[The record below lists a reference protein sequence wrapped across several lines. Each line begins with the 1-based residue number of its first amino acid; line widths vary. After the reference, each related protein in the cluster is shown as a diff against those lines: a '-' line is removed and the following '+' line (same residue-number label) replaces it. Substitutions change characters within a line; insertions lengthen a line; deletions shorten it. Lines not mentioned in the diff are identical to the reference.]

1 VSGKLIVKGNFMR
14 EKKDREE
21 ENILSRI
28 FKESKYCEICKSEQ
42 PDFILKY
49 DASSIGKVD
58 VGVEITELYFDGTSA
73 RLKNKDNYVYE
84 ILEHGNYVHKDD
96 KEKLKVQDVK
106 YFSQA
111 KPGEPFDTKILMH
124 PNYTLQDYKK
134 SLLQTIRRKSKKF
147 LKYNTNVNQSA
158 LVIYDK
164 ENIFTKFDRIN
175 FVSVFFDN
183 LISKEIKS
191 SPFDEIYLITRFK
204 NDHNQ
209 YYVQLKYCLLQN
221 ELGVLLNYIEK
232 NKLNGK
238 LDSLGAEVI
247 DLYAEVLFKKGYP
260 SIGFSERN
268 GNRVVNVNRYSF
280 SVNVSD
286 RGMSVFDDF
295 PRLYI
300 NEHKYSEV
308 DAKFFTEKSFSLYL
322 KETKDKFVS
331 FEVGF
336 KALR

>member
-1 VSGKLIVKGNFMR
+1 MR
-14 EKKDREE
+14 AKKDREE

-49 DASSIGKVD
+49 DASSIGKID

-73 RLKNKDNYVYE
+73 RLKNKNNYAYE

-96 KEKLKVQDVK
+96 REKLKVQEVK

-124 PNYTLQDYKK
+124 PNYTLLDYKK
-134 SLLQTIRRKSKKF
+134 SLLQTIRKKSKKF

-158 LVIYDK
+158 LVVYDK
-164 ENIFTKFDRIN
+164 ENIFSKFERKN
-175 FVSVFFDN
+175 FVSVFFDK
-183 LISKEIKS
+183 LVSEEIKS

-204 NDHNQ
+204 NNPNQ

-232 NKLNGK
+232 SKLNKK
-238 LDSLGAEVI
+238 LDRSGVEVV

-268 GNRVVNVNRYSF
+268 GNRVVNANRYSLC
-280 SVNVSD
+280 VDVSS
-286 RGMSVFDDF
+286 REMSVFDDF
-295 PRLYI
+295 PRLYK
-300 NEHKYSEV
+300 NEHEYSEV
-308 DAKFFTEKSFSLYL
+308 DAKFFTEKSFRLFL